1 MIVVTGATGN
11 IGRPLVEVLAAAGER
26 VRAVSR
32 NPAGEPPAGVEYRAA
47 DLADPESL
55 PEVLAGAD
63 ALFLLLAGDLLGG
76 TPAPGTLL
84 DNAVAAGVRR
94 VVALSS
100 QAAGTRPEAVSHDV
114 LRSLESA
121 VRASGLEWTV
131 LRPGGFFTNAYAHAA
146 SVRAERTVLA
156 PFGDVGLPFV
166 DPADIAEA
174 AAVVLRQG
182 GHGGRTY
189 VLTGPEPSSPRQRA
203 KLLGEA
209 VGVEVG
215 FVELTRDQA
224 REYLLQQ
231 MPEAVAEGT
240 LDILGAPTAEE
251 RRVSPD
257 LETLLGRPGRT
268 FADWAARHSAAFA

>member
-11 IGRPLVEVLAAAGER
+11 VGRPLVRALAAAGER
-26 VRAVSR
+26 LRAVSR
-32 NPAGEPPAGVEYRAA
+32 NPAGESLAGVEYRAA

-63 ALFLLLAGDLLGG
+63 ALFLLLAGDLLSGV
-76 TPAPGTLL
+76 PAPEALL
-84 DNAVAAGVRR
+84 DKAVASGVRR

-100 QAAGTRPEAVSHDV
+100 QAAGTRPGAVSHEP
-114 LRSLESA
+114 LRNLERA

-131 LRPGGFFTNAYAHAA
+131 LRSGGFFTNAYAHAE
-146 SVRAERTVLA
+146 SVRSERMVHA

-166 DPADIAEA
+166 DPADIADAA
-174 AAVVLRQG
+174 AAVLCQD

-203 KLLGEA
+203 KMIGEA
-209 VGVEVG
+209 IGAEVG
-215 FVELTRDQA
+215 FVELTRGQA
-224 REYLLQQ
+224 REYMLQQ
-231 MPEAVAEGT
+231 MPAAVAEGT
-240 LDILGAPTAEE
+240 LGILGEPTEEE
-251 RRVSPD
+251 RQVSPD

-268 FADWAARHSAAFA
+268 FSDWAVRHSAAFA